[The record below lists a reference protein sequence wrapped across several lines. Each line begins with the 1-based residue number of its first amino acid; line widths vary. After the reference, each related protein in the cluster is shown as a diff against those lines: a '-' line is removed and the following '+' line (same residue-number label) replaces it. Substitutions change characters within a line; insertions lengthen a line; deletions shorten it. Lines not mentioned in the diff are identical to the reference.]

1 MSLLHIH
8 RKCTYNVYTIHN
20 IHVQQNTIHNT
31 QYTIHNDFVVQDIF
45 IKMLDSSFVER
56 TRAVTGYLRRP
67 QNLVRTMKSKCPNL
81 CIHVGFQCNGYWP
94 GL

>member
-1 MSLLHIH
+1 MYIQCIH
-8 RKCTYNVYTIHN
+8 TIHN
-20 IHVQQNTIHNT
+20 IHVQQNTQYTIHNT
-31 QYTIHNDFVVQDIF
+31 QYTIHNDLVVQDIF

-56 TRAVTGYLRRP
+56 TRAVTGYLRRQ

-81 CIHVGFQCNGYWP
+81 WIHVGFQWNGYWP